1 MVRMRWR
8 LVDSIDSVVRGERI
22 TGRVSF
28 PRATPFFEDHF
39 PGFPVVPG
47 VILLE
52 SMAQLA
58 GKLIGYT
65 VRTER
70 GDWPFPILSMA
81 NGVKFRKFVRPDEI
95 VVLEARFLELR
106 EESARMAV
114 RALVDGRVHAQ
125 AEELF
130 VFNAVP
136 LADPAEAA
144 RLEQLER
151 AELARLW
158 KEYPGD

>member
-1 MVRMRWR
+1 MRWR
-8 LVDSIDSVVRGERI
+8 LVDSIDSITFGESI
-22 TGRVSF
+22 TGKVSF
-28 PRATPFFEDHF
+28 PPETEFFQDHF

-58 GKLIGYT
+58 GKLIGYS
-65 VRTER
+65 VRKQR

-81 NGVKFRKFVRPDEI
+81 NNVKFRKFVRPGD
-95 VVLEARFLELR
+95 VVEREARVMELR
-106 EESARMAV
+106 DESAMMAV
-114 RALVDGRVHAQ
+114 KARVGGRVHAQ
-125 AEELF
+125 AEEFF

-136 LADPAEAA
+136 LADAEEAA
-144 RLEQLER
+144 RLERLER
-151 AELARLW
+151 SELARLW